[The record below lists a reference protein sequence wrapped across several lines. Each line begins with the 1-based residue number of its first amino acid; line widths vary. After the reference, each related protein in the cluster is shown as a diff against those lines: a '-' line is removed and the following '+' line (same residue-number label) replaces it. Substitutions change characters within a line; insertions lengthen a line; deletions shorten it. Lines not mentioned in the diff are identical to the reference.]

1 MRHPASRPPFA
12 RAHHSKARCASSVQS
27 RTRHAFTGSC
37 ADRAALQSFTR
48 DLPCVLRRGRKAGCA
63 QDDARSA
70 KFGLTRIPPQRPQRI
85 SPGCLIA
92 PREGGAKT
100 RPIHEHIDPCAAVG
114 GMSVRTQCG
123 RRNRL
128 ETSGNHSDGPTAPL
142 HVAFITDFIEK
153 IPEMRWAS
161 QSVQAGTY
169 TFPSRDWKPMGG
181 HQRRSSQTLKP
192 LGRGRPSFPC
202 HEGLTPVQPG
212 VT

>member
-1 MRHPASRPPFA
+1 MRHPASRPPLFA
-12 RAHHSKARCASSVQS
+12 RAHHSKVRCASSVQS

-114 GMSVRTQCG
+114 GMSVCTNAKDATASK
-123 RRNRL
+123 RRAIV
-128 ETSGNHSDGPTAPL
+128 PTALPRPFML
-142 HVAFITDFIEK
+142 RSSLILLEK
-153 IPEMRWAS
+153 TPEMRWAS

-169 TFPSRDWKPMGG
+169 TFPSRDWKPMGL

-192 LGRGRPSFPC
+192 LGRGRHPS
-202 HEGLTPVQPG
+202 HAMKD
-212 VT
+212 